1 MNSSALTNTVT
12 STLFWCHSGT
22 AIVNAPDRIIS
33 VLAGDLVIAPAGA
46 FITSSGAAGHDR
58 GATGVVIPISFPGM
72 KITGAT
78 RRMHLGQVWS
88 DRMISE
94 YSRSMLGESELS
106 ADIMKLFDDRA
117 KPPKMP
123 TAPAALAVAKQ
134 LQANPADPTSLI
146 DFAKRQHVS
155 SRTLQRQFQ
164 ATTDYTF
171 SEWRAAYRVSV
182 AADLLSHQLTIT
194 NVASM
199 VGFDATSSLTR
210 AFKRHTGTTPSSF
223 TTGAVGM
230 GAAGVAPQI
239 PPLTTFARAET
250 DQVLWI
256 YRGTATVTT
265 AGYCRFMGAGE
276 TVTIPAG
283 TDTRLDIA
291 AGSIALPVP
300 VNFDE
305 RNGTVDWALVFGMC
319 EMTTPFAAL
328 EETERKLAEK
338 DLIPTI

>member
-134 LQANPADPTSLI
+134 LQANPATRP
-146 DFAKRQHVS
+146 R
-155 SRTLQRQFQ
+155 
-164 ATTDYTF
+164 
-171 SEWRAAYRVSV
+171 
-182 AADLLSHQLTIT
+182 
-194 NVASM
+194 
-199 VGFDATSSLTR
+199 SLTS
-210 AFKRHTGTTPSSF
+210 PS
-223 TTGAVGM
+223 
-230 GAAGVAPQI
+230 
-239 PPLTTFARAET
+239 
-250 DQVLWI
+250 
-256 YRGTATVTT
+256 
-265 AGYCRFMGAGE
+265 
-276 TVTIPAG
+276 
-283 TDTRLDIA
+283 
-291 AGSIALPVP
+291 GS
-300 VNFDE
+300 
-305 RNGTVDWALVFGMC
+305 M
-319 EMTTPFAAL
+319 
-328 EETERKLAEK
+328 
-338 DLIPTI
+338 

>member
-1 MNSSALTNTVT
+1 M
-12 STLFWCHSGT
+12 
-22 AIVNAPDRIIS
+22 
-33 VLAGDLVIAPAGA
+33 
-46 FITSSGAAGHDR
+46 
-58 GATGVVIPISFPGM
+58 
-72 KITGAT
+72 
-78 RRMHLGQVWS
+78 
-88 DRMISE
+88 
-94 YSRSMLGESELS
+94 
-106 ADIMKLFDDRA
+106 
-117 KPPKMP
+117 
-123 TAPAALAVAKQ
+123 AVAKQ

-182 AADLLSHQLTIT
+182 AADLLSHQFTIT

-230 GAAGVAPQI
+230 GVAGIAPQI

>member
-182 AADLLSHQLTIT
+182 AADLLSHQFTIT

-230 GAAGVAPQI
+230 GGSSANTPVDDVCSGRNRPGAVDLPGHGHRHHRRLLPIHGCGRNRHHSRRDRHPPRHRSRLHCAAGTGQ
-239 PPLTTFARAET
+239 L
-250 DQVLWI
+250 
-256 YRGTATVTT
+256 
-265 AGYCRFMGAGE
+265 
-276 TVTIPAG
+276 
-283 TDTRLDIA
+283 
-291 AGSIALPVP
+291 
-300 VNFDE
+300 
-305 RNGTVDWALVFGMC
+305 
-319 EMTTPFAAL
+319 
-328 EETERKLAEK
+328 
-338 DLIPTI
+338 

>member
-1 MNSSALTNTVT
+1 
-12 STLFWCHSGT
+12 
-22 AIVNAPDRIIS
+22 
-33 VLAGDLVIAPAGA
+33 
-46 FITSSGAAGHDR
+46 
-58 GATGVVIPISFPGM
+58 
-72 KITGAT
+72 
-78 RRMHLGQVWS
+78 
-88 DRMISE
+88 
-94 YSRSMLGESELS
+94 MLGESELS

-182 AADLLSHQLTIT
+182 AADLLSHQFTIT

>member
-94 YSRSMLGESELS
+94 YSRS
-106 ADIMKLFDDRA
+106 
-117 KPPKMP
+117 

-182 AADLLSHQLTIT
+182 AADLLSHQFTIT